1 MITGRICLGDGY
13 WNQNKSQNKRG
24 RIIVDD
30 MKTAI
35 LLAELIAEQSG
46 TAYFVGGFVRDKI
59 MKHENKDIDIEVHG
73 ISSDALEDILDRI
86 GKRMEIGESFG
97 IYGIKGC
104 GLDIALPRKERP
116 YGKGHRDFDIDVD
129 PFIGTEKAALRRDF
143 TINALMEN
151 ILTGEITDHFGGV
164 SDISNKIIR
173 HVSDKTFPEDP
184 LRVLRAAQFA
194 SRFEFDIADETL
206 LLCRNI
212 DLSTL
217 SKERIDGELAKA
229 LLKAE
234 KPSLFFESLRKMG
247 QLGTWFPEVEMLIGV
262 PQNSKYH
269 MEGDV
274 WNHTM
279 MVLDE
284 AAKYRDNSTYPY
296 GFMMTALVHDFGKAI
311 CTEKK
316 NGVYHAYEHE
326 IKGLPIVREF
336 LHRITNEKKL
346 MHYVLNMTK
355 LHMKPNVLANA
366 KASVKSTNKMFDS
379 SVSPIDLIYIAQ
391 ADDNGR
397 KTLVQGESTES
408 FLLERLE
415 IYNKTIEKPYVTGRD
430 LIDAGLIPNE
440 KFKEILSYAH
450 KLRLADVDK
459 ESALKQTISY
469 AAKLNKLSIK

>member
-1 MITGRICLGDGY
+1 M
-13 WNQNKSQNKRG
+13 
-24 RIIVDD
+24 DD

-35 LLAELIAEQSG
+35 LLSELIAEKSG
-46 TAYFVGGFVRDKI
+46 TAYFVGGFVRDKF

-73 ISSDALEDILDRI
+73 ISADVLEEILDSI
-86 GKRMEIGESFG
+86 GKRIEIGESFG

-104 GLDIALPRKERP
+104 CLDIALPRKEHLC
-116 YGKGHRDFDIDVD
+116 GKGHRDFNIDVD

-151 ILTGEITDHFGGV
+151 IITGEVIDHFGGI
-164 SDISNKIIR
+164 SDINDKIIR
-173 HVSDKTFPEDP
+173 HVSDKTFSEDP

-194 SRFEFDIADETL
+194 ARFEFDIADETL

-217 SKERIDGELAKA
+217 SKERIEAELVKA

-234 KPSLFFESLRKMG
+234 RPSIFFESLRKMD
-247 QLGTWFPEVEMLIGV
+247 QLGTWFAEVEMLIGV

-279 MVLDE
+279 MVIDE
-284 AAKYRDNSTYPY
+284 AAKYRDRSTYPY

-326 IKGLPIVREF
+326 TKGLTIVKRF
-336 LHRITNEKKL
+336 LKRITNEKKL
-346 MHYVLNMTK
+346 IHYVMNMTE

-366 KASVKSTNKMFDS
+366 EASVKSTNKMFDS
-379 SVSPIDLIYIAQ
+379 SVSPIDLIYISQ
-391 ADDNGR
+391 SDDKGR
-397 KTLVQGESTES
+397 KTLVQSKSTEE
-408 FLLERLE
+408 FLLKRLD
-415 IYNKTIEKPYVTGRD
+415 IYNKIMEKPYVTGKD
-430 LIDAGLIPNE
+430 LIDAGLLPNE
-440 KFKEILSYAH
+440 NFKEVLSYAH
-450 KLRLADVDK
+450 KLRLANIDK

-469 AAKLNKLSIK
+469 AAKFNENKFFEK

>member
-1 MITGRICLGDGY
+1 
-13 WNQNKSQNKRG
+13 
-24 RIIVDD
+24 
-30 MKTAI
+30 MKTAN
-35 LLAELIAEQSG
+35 LLAKLIAQKSG
-46 TAYFVGGFVRDKI
+46 TAYFVGGFVRDKF

-73 ISSDALEDILDRI
+73 ISADVLEEILDSI

-104 GLDIALPRKERP
+104 CLDIALPRKEHP
-116 YGKGHRDFDIDVD
+116 CGKGHRDFNIDVD

-151 ILTGEITDHFGGV
+151 IITGELIDHFGGI
-164 SDISNKIIR
+164 SDINDKIIR
-173 HVSDKTFPEDP
+173 HVSDKTFSEDP

-194 SRFEFDIADETL
+194 ARFEFDIADETL

-217 SKERIDGELAKA
+217 SKERIEAELVKA
-229 LLKAE
+229 LLKA
-234 KPSLFFESLRKMG
+234 KRPSIFFESLRKMD

-279 MVLDE
+279 MVIDE
-284 AAKYRDNSTYPY
+284 AAKYRDRSTYPY

-326 IKGLPIVREF
+326 TKGLTIVKRF
-336 LHRITNEKKL
+336 LKRITNEKKL
-346 MHYVLNMTK
+346 IHYVMNMTE

-366 KASVKSTNKMFDS
+366 EASVKSTNKMFDS
-379 SVSPIDLIYIAQ
+379 SVSPIDLIYISQ
-391 ADDNGR
+391 SDDKGR
-397 KTLVQGESTES
+397 KTLVQSKSTEE
-408 FLLERLE
+408 FLLKRLD
-415 IYNKTIEKPYVTGRD
+415 IYNKIMEKPYVTGKD
-430 LIDAGLIPNE
+430 LIDAGLLPNE
-440 KFKEILSYAH
+440 NFKEVLSYAH
-450 KLRLADVDK
+450 KLRLANIDK

-469 AAKLNKLSIK
+469 AAKFNENKFFEK

>member
-1 MITGRICLGDGY
+1 M
-13 WNQNKSQNKRG
+13 SQNKRG
-24 RIIVDD
+24 WIIVDD

-35 LLAELIAEQSG
+35 LLSKLIAEKSG
-46 TAYFVGGFVRDKI
+46 TAYFVGGFVRDKF

-73 ISSDALEDILDRI
+73 ISADVLEEILDSI

-104 GLDIALPRKERP
+104 CLDIALPRKEHLC
-116 YGKGHRDFDIDVD
+116 GKGHRDFNIDVD

-151 ILTGEITDHFGGV
+151 IITGEVIDHFGGI
-164 SDISNKIIR
+164 SDINDKIIR
-173 HVSDKTFPEDP
+173 HVSDKTFWEDP

-194 SRFEFDIADETL
+194 ARFEFDIADETL

-217 SKERIDGELAKA
+217 SKERIEAELVKA

-234 KPSLFFESLRKMG
+234 RPSIFFESLRKMD
-247 QLGTWFPEVEMLIGV
+247 QLGTWFAEVEMLIGV

-279 MVLDE
+279 MVIDE
-284 AAKYRDNSTYPY
+284 AAKYRDRSTYPY

-326 IKGLPIVREF
+326 TKGLTIVKRF
-336 LHRITNEKKL
+336 LKRITNEKKL
-346 MHYVLNMTK
+346 IHYVMNMTE

-366 KASVKSTNKMFDS
+366 EASVKSTNKMFDS
-379 SVSPIDLIYIAQ
+379 SVSPIDLIYISQ
-391 ADDNGR
+391 SDDKGR
-397 KTLVQGESTES
+397 KTLVQSKSTEE
-408 FLLERLE
+408 FLLKRLD
-415 IYNKTIEKPYVTGRD
+415 IYNKIMEKPYVTGKD
-430 LIDAGLIPNE
+430 LIDAGLLPNE
-440 KFKEILSYAH
+440 NFKEVLSYAH
-450 KLRLADVDK
+450 KLRLANIDK

-469 AAKLNKLSIK
+469 AAKFNENKFFEK

>member
-1 MITGRICLGDGY
+1 
-13 WNQNKSQNKRG
+13 
-24 RIIVDD
+24 

-35 LLAELIAEQSG
+35 LLSELIAEKSG
-46 TAYFVGGFVRDKI
+46 TAYFVGGFVRDKF

-73 ISSDALEDILDRI
+73 ISADVLEEILDSI
-86 GKRMEIGESFG
+86 GKRIEIGESFG

-104 GLDIALPRKERP
+104 CLDIALPRKEHLC
-116 YGKGHRDFDIDVD
+116 GKGHRDFNIDVD

-151 ILTGEITDHFGGV
+151 IITGEVIDHFGGI
-164 SDISNKIIR
+164 SDINDKIIR
-173 HVSDKTFPEDP
+173 HVSDKTFSEDP

-194 SRFEFDIADETL
+194 ARFEFDIADETL

-217 SKERIDGELAKA
+217 SKERIEAELVKA

-234 KPSLFFESLRKMG
+234 RPSIFFESLRKMD
-247 QLGTWFPEVEMLIGV
+247 QLGTWFAEVEMLIGV

-279 MVLDE
+279 MVIDE
-284 AAKYRDNSTYPY
+284 AAKYRDRSTYPY

-326 IKGLPIVREF
+326 TKGLTIVKRF
-336 LHRITNEKKL
+336 LKRITNEKKL
-346 MHYVLNMTK
+346 IHYVMNMTE

-366 KASVKSTNKMFDS
+366 EASVKSTNKMFDS
-379 SVSPIDLIYIAQ
+379 SVSPIDLIYISQ
-391 ADDNGR
+391 SDDKGR
-397 KTLVQGESTES
+397 KTLVQSKSTEE
-408 FLLERLE
+408 FLLKRLD
-415 IYNKTIEKPYVTGRD
+415 IYNKIMEKPYVTGKD
-430 LIDAGLIPNE
+430 LIDAGLLPNE
-440 KFKEILSYAH
+440 NFKEVLSYAH
-450 KLRLADVDK
+450 KLRLANIDK

-469 AAKLNKLSIK
+469 AAKFNENKFFEK

>member
-1 MITGRICLGDGY
+1 M
-13 WNQNKSQNKRG
+13 
-24 RIIVDD
+24 DD

-35 LLAELIAEQSG
+35 LLSELIAEKSG
-46 TAYFVGGFVRDKI
+46 TAYFVGGFVRDKF

-73 ISSDALEDILDRI
+73 ISADVLEEILDSI
-86 GKRMEIGESFG
+86 GKRIEIGESFG

-104 GLDIALPRKERP
+104 CLDIALPRKEHLC
-116 YGKGHRDFDIDVD
+116 GKGHRDFNIDVD

-151 ILTGEITDHFGGV
+151 IITGEVIDHFGGI
-164 SDISNKIIR
+164 SDINDKIIR
-173 HVSDKTFPEDP
+173 HVSDKTFWEDP

-194 SRFEFDIADETL
+194 ARFEFDIADETL

-217 SKERIDGELAKA
+217 SKERIEAELVKA

-234 KPSLFFESLRKMG
+234 RPSIFFESLRKMD
-247 QLGTWFPEVEMLIGV
+247 QLGTWFAEVEMLIGV

-279 MVLDE
+279 MVIDE
-284 AAKYRDNSTYPY
+284 AAKYRDRSTYPY

-326 IKGLPIVREF
+326 TKGLTIVKRF
-336 LHRITNEKKL
+336 LKRITNEKKL
-346 MHYVLNMTK
+346 IHYVMNMTE

-366 KASVKSTNKMFDS
+366 EASVKSTNKMFDS
-379 SVSPIDLIYIAQ
+379 SVSPIDLIYISQ
-391 ADDNGR
+391 SDDKGR
-397 KTLVQGESTES
+397 KTLVQSKSTEE
-408 FLLERLE
+408 FLLKRLD
-415 IYNKTIEKPYVTGRD
+415 IYNKIMEKPYVTGKD
-430 LIDAGLIPNE
+430 LIDAGLLPNE
-440 KFKEILSYAH
+440 NFKEVLSYAH
-450 KLRLADVDK
+450 KLRLANIDK

-469 AAKLNKLSIK
+469 AAKFNENKFFEK

>member
-1 MITGRICLGDGY
+1 M
-13 WNQNKSQNKRG
+13 SQNKRG
-24 RIIVDD
+24 RIILDD

-35 LLAELIAEQSG
+35 LLSKLIAEKSG
-46 TAYFVGGFVRDKI
+46 TAYFVGGFVRDKF

-73 ISSDALEDILDRI
+73 ISADVLEEILDSI
-86 GKRMEIGESFG
+86 GKRIEIGESFG

-104 GLDIALPRKERP
+104 CLDIALPRKEHLC
-116 YGKGHRDFDIDVD
+116 GKGHRDFNIDVD

-151 ILTGEITDHFGGV
+151 IITGEVIDHFGGI
-164 SDISNKIIR
+164 SDINDKIIR
-173 HVSDKTFPEDP
+173 HVSDKTFWEDP

-194 SRFEFDIADETL
+194 ARFEFDIADETL

-217 SKERIDGELAKA
+217 SKERIEAELVKA

-234 KPSLFFESLRKMG
+234 RPSIFFESLRKMD
-247 QLGTWFPEVEMLIGV
+247 QLGTWFAEVEMLIGV

-279 MVLDE
+279 MVIDE
-284 AAKYRDNSTYPY
+284 AAKYRDRSTYPY

-326 IKGLPIVREF
+326 TKGLTIVKRF
-336 LHRITNEKKL
+336 LKRITNEKKL
-346 MHYVLNMTK
+346 IHYVMNMTE

-366 KASVKSTNKMFDS
+366 EASVKSTNKMFDS
-379 SVSPIDLIYIAQ
+379 SVSPIDLIYISQ
-391 ADDNGR
+391 SDDKGR
-397 KTLVQGESTES
+397 KTLVQSKSTEE
-408 FLLERLE
+408 FLLKRLD
-415 IYNKTIEKPYVTGRD
+415 IYNKIMEKPYVTGKD
-430 LIDAGLIPNE
+430 LIDAGLLPNE
-440 KFKEILSYAH
+440 NFKEVLSYAH
-450 KLRLADVDK
+450 KLRLANIDK

-469 AAKLNKLSIK
+469 AAKFNENKFFEK

>member
-1 MITGRICLGDGY
+1 
-13 WNQNKSQNKRG
+13 
-24 RIIVDD
+24 

-35 LLAELIAEQSG
+35 LLSELIAEKSG
-46 TAYFVGGFVRDKI
+46 TAYFVGGFVRDKF

-73 ISSDALEDILDRI
+73 ISADVLEEILDSI
-86 GKRMEIGESFG
+86 GKRIEIGESFG

-104 GLDIALPRKERP
+104 CLDIALPRKEHLC
-116 YGKGHRDFDIDVD
+116 GKGHRDFNIDVD

-151 ILTGEITDHFGGV
+151 IITGEVIDHFGGI
-164 SDISNKIIR
+164 SDINDKIIR
-173 HVSDKTFPEDP
+173 HVSDKTFWEDP

-194 SRFEFDIADETL
+194 ARFEFDIADETL

-212 DLSTL
+212 YLSTL
-217 SKERIDGELAKA
+217 SKERIEAELVKA

-234 KPSLFFESLRKMG
+234 RPSIFFESLRKMD
-247 QLGTWFPEVEMLIGV
+247 QLGTWFAEVEMLIGV

-279 MVLDE
+279 MVIDE
-284 AAKYRDNSTYPY
+284 AAKYRDRSTYPY

-326 IKGLPIVREF
+326 TKGLTIVKRF
-336 LHRITNEKKL
+336 LKRITNEKKL
-346 MHYVLNMTK
+346 IHYVMNMTE

-366 KASVKSTNKMFDS
+366 EASVKSTNKMFDS
-379 SVSPIDLIYIAQ
+379 SVSPIDLIYISQ
-391 ADDNGR
+391 SDDKGR
-397 KTLVQGESTES
+397 KTLVQSKSTEE
-408 FLLERLE
+408 FLLKRLD
-415 IYNKTIEKPYVTGRD
+415 IYNKIMEKPYVTGKD
-430 LIDAGLIPNE
+430 LIDAGLLPNE
-440 KFKEILSYAH
+440 NFKEVLSYAH
-450 KLRLADVDK
+450 KLRLANIDK

-469 AAKLNKLSIK
+469 AAKFNENKFFEK

>member
-1 MITGRICLGDGY
+1 M
-13 WNQNKSQNKRG
+13 
-24 RIIVDD
+24 DD

-35 LLAELIAEQSG
+35 FLAKLITEKSG

-73 ISSDALEDILDRI
+73 ISADILKDILDSI

-97 IYGIKGC
+97 IYGIKGYS
-104 GLDIALPRKERP
+104 LDIALPRKEHL

-151 ILTGEITDHFGGV
+151 IITGEIIDHFGGI
-164 SDISNKIIR
+164 SDINNKIVR

-194 SRFEFDIADETL
+194 ARFEFDIAEKTL
-206 LLCRNI
+206 FLCRNI
-212 DLSTL
+212 DLSAL
-217 SKERIDGELAKA
+217 SKERIEAELAKA

-234 KPSLFFESLRKMG
+234 RPSIFFESLRKMD
-247 QLGTWFPEVEMLIGV
+247 QLSTWFPEVEMLIGV

-279 MVLDE
+279 MVIDE
-284 AAKYRDNSTYPY
+284 AAKYRDLSTYPY

-311 CTEKK
+311 CTEKR

-326 IKGLPIVREF
+326 IKGLPIVKRF
-336 LHRITNEKKL
+336 LKRITNEKRL
-346 MHYVLNMTK
+346 IHYVMNMTA

-366 KASVKSTNKMFDS
+366 EASVKSTNKMFDG

-391 ADDNGR
+391 ADDKGR
-397 KTLVQGESTES
+397 KTLIQVKSTEG
-408 FLLERLE
+408 FLLKRLD
-415 IYNKTIEKPYVTGRD
+415 IYNKIMEKPYVTGKD
-430 LIDAGLIPNE
+430 LIDAGFLPNE
-440 KFKEILSYAH
+440 NFKEVLSYAH
-450 KLRLADVDK
+450 KLRLADIDK

-469 AAKLNKLSIK
+469 ASKFNKNNFFEK

>member
-1 MITGRICLGDGY
+1 M
-13 WNQNKSQNKRG
+13 
-24 RIIVDD
+24 DD

-35 LLAELIAEQSG
+35 LLSELIAEKSG
-46 TAYFVGGFVRDKI
+46 TAYFVGGFVRDKF

-73 ISSDALEDILDRI
+73 ISADVLEEILDSI
-86 GKRMEIGESFG
+86 GKRIEIGESFG

-104 GLDIALPRKERP
+104 CLDIALPRKEHLC
-116 YGKGHRDFDIDVD
+116 GKGHRDFNIDVD

-151 ILTGEITDHFGGV
+151 IITGEVIDHFGGI
-164 SDISNKIIR
+164 SDINDKIIR
-173 HVSDKTFPEDP
+173 HVSDKTFSEDP

-194 SRFEFDIADETL
+194 ARFEFDIADETL

-217 SKERIDGELAKA
+217 SKERIEAELVKA

-234 KPSLFFESLRKMG
+234 RPSIFFESLRKMD
-247 QLGTWFPEVEMLIGV
+247 QLGTWFAEVEMLIGV

-279 MVLDE
+279 MVIDE
-284 AAKYRDNSTYPY
+284 AAKYRDRSTYPY

-326 IKGLPIVREF
+326 TKGLTIVKRF
-336 LHRITNEKKL
+336 LKRITNEKKL
-346 MHYVLNMTK
+346 IHYVMNMTE

-366 KASVKSTNKMFDS
+366 EASVKSTNKMFDS
-379 SVSPIDLIYIAQ
+379 SVSPIDLIYISQ
-391 ADDNGR
+391 SDDKGR
-397 KTLVQGESTES
+397 KTLVQSKSTEE
-408 FLLERLE
+408 FLLKRLD
-415 IYNKTIEKPYVTGRD
+415 IYNKIMEKPYVTGKD
-430 LIDAGLIPNE
+430 LIDAGLLPNE
-440 KFKEILSYAH
+440 NFKEVLSYAH
-450 KLRLADVDK
+450 KLRLANIDK

-469 AAKLNKLSIK
+469 AAKFNENKFFEKKD

>member
-1 MITGRICLGDGY
+1 
-13 WNQNKSQNKRG
+13 
-24 RIIVDD
+24 

-35 LLAELIAEQSG
+35 LLSKLIAEKSG
-46 TAYFVGGFVRDKI
+46 TAYFVGGFVRDKF

-73 ISSDALEDILDRI
+73 ISADVLEEILDSI
-86 GKRMEIGESFG
+86 GKRIEIGESFG

-104 GLDIALPRKERP
+104 CLDIALPRKEHLC
-116 YGKGHRDFDIDVD
+116 GKGHRDFNIDVD

-151 ILTGEITDHFGGV
+151 IITGEVIDHFGGI
-164 SDISNKIIR
+164 SDINDKIIR
-173 HVSDKTFPEDP
+173 HVSDKTFSEDP

-194 SRFEFDIADETL
+194 ARFEFDIADETL

-217 SKERIDGELAKA
+217 SKERIEAELVKA

-234 KPSLFFESLRKMG
+234 RPSIFFESLRKMD
-247 QLGTWFPEVEMLIGV
+247 QLGTWFAEVEMLIGV

-279 MVLDE
+279 MVIDE
-284 AAKYRDNSTYPY
+284 AAKYRDRSTYPY

-326 IKGLPIVREF
+326 TKGLTIVKRF
-336 LHRITNEKKL
+336 LKRITNEKKL
-346 MHYVLNMTK
+346 IHYVMNMTE

-366 KASVKSTNKMFDS
+366 EASVKSTNKMFDS
-379 SVSPIDLIYIAQ
+379 SVSPIDLIYISQ
-391 ADDNGR
+391 SDDKGR
-397 KTLVQGESTES
+397 KTLVQSKSTEE
-408 FLLERLE
+408 FLLKRLD
-415 IYNKTIEKPYVTGRD
+415 IYNKIMEKPYVTGKD
-430 LIDAGLIPNE
+430 LIDAGLLPNE
-440 KFKEILSYAH
+440 NFKEVLSYAH
-450 KLRLADVDK
+450 KLRLANIDK

-469 AAKLNKLSIK
+469 AAKFNENKFFEK

>member
-1 MITGRICLGDGY
+1 
-13 WNQNKSQNKRG
+13 
-24 RIIVDD
+24 

-35 LLAELIAEQSG
+35 LLSELIAEKSG
-46 TAYFVGGFVRDKI
+46 TAYFVGGFVRDKF

-73 ISSDALEDILDRI
+73 ISADVLEEILDSI
-86 GKRMEIGESFG
+86 GKRIEIGESFG

-104 GLDIALPRKERP
+104 CLDIALPRKEHLC
-116 YGKGHRDFDIDVD
+116 GKGHRDFNIDVD

-151 ILTGEITDHFGGV
+151 IITGEVIDHFGGI
-164 SDISNKIIR
+164 SDINDKIIR
-173 HVSDKTFPEDP
+173 HVSDKTFWEDP

-194 SRFEFDIADETL
+194 ARFEFDIADETL

-217 SKERIDGELAKA
+217 SKERIEAELVKA

-234 KPSLFFESLRKMG
+234 RPSIFFESLRKMD
-247 QLGTWFPEVEMLIGV
+247 QLGTWFAEVEMLIGV

-279 MVLDE
+279 MVIDE
-284 AAKYRDNSTYPY
+284 AAKYRDRSTYPY

-326 IKGLPIVREF
+326 TKGLTIVKRF
-336 LHRITNEKKL
+336 LKRITNEKKL
-346 MHYVLNMTK
+346 IHYVMNMTE

-366 KASVKSTNKMFDS
+366 EASVKSTNKMFDS
-379 SVSPIDLIYIAQ
+379 SVSPIDLIYISQ
-391 ADDNGR
+391 SDDKGR
-397 KTLVQGESTES
+397 KTLVQSKSTEE
-408 FLLERLE
+408 FLLKRLD
-415 IYNKTIEKPYVTGRD
+415 IYNKIMEKPYVTGKD
-430 LIDAGLIPNE
+430 LIDAGLLPNE
-440 KFKEILSYAH
+440 NFKEVLSYAH
-450 KLRLADVDK
+450 KLRLANIDK

-469 AAKLNKLSIK
+469 AAKFNENKFFEK

>member
-1 MITGRICLGDGY
+1 
-13 WNQNKSQNKRG
+13 
-24 RIIVDD
+24 
-30 MKTAI
+30 MKTAN
-35 LLAELIAEQSG
+35 LLAKLIAEKSG

-73 ISSDALEDILDRI
+73 ISADILEDILDSI

-97 IYGIKGC
+97 IYGIKGYS
-104 GLDIALPRKERP
+104 LDIALPRKEHLC
-116 YGKGHRDFDIDVD
+116 GKGHRDFDIDVD

-151 ILTGEITDHFGGV
+151 IITGEVIDHFGGI
-164 SDISNKIIR
+164 SDINDKIIR
-173 HVSDKTFPEDP
+173 HVSDKTFSEDP
-184 LRVLRAAQFA
+184 LRVLRSAQFA
-194 SRFEFDIADETL
+194 ARFEFSIADETL

-217 SKERIDGELAKA
+217 SKERIEAELVKA

-234 KPSLFFESLRKMG
+234 KPSIFFESLRKME

-279 MVLDE
+279 MVIDE
-284 AAKYRDNSTYPY
+284 AAKYRDRSTHPY

-326 IKGLPIVREF
+326 TKGLPIVRQF
-336 LHRITNEKKL
+336 LKRITNEKRL
-346 MHYVLNMTK
+346 IHYVMNMTE

-366 KASVKSTNKMFDS
+366 EASVKSTNKMFDS

-391 ADDNGR
+391 SDDKGR
-397 KTLVQGESTES
+397 ETLIQSKSTEE
-408 FLLERLE
+408 FLLKRLD
-415 IYNKTIEKPYVTGRD
+415 IYNKTMEKPYVTGKD
-430 LIDAGLIPNE
+430 LIDAGFLPNE
-440 KFKEILSYAH
+440 NFKEVLSYAH
-450 KLRLADVDK
+450 KLRLANVDK
-459 ESALKQTISY
+459 KSALKQTVSY
-469 AAKLNKLSIK
+469 AAKFNKNKFFEK

>member
-1 MITGRICLGDGY
+1 M
-13 WNQNKSQNKRG
+13 
-24 RIIVDD
+24 DD

-35 LLAELIAEQSG
+35 LLSELIAEKSG
-46 TAYFVGGFVRDKI
+46 TAYFVGGFVRDKF

-73 ISSDALEDILDRI
+73 ISADVLEEILDSI
-86 GKRMEIGESFG
+86 GKRIEIGESFG

-104 GLDIALPRKERP
+104 CLDIALPRKEHLC
-116 YGKGHRDFDIDVD
+116 GKGHRDFNIDVD

-151 ILTGEITDHFGGV
+151 IITGEVIDHFGGI
-164 SDISNKIIR
+164 SDINDKIIR
-173 HVSDKTFPEDP
+173 HVSDKTFWEDP

-194 SRFEFDIADETL
+194 ARFEFDIADETL

-217 SKERIDGELAKA
+217 SKERIEAELVKA
-229 LLKAE
+229 FLKAE
-234 KPSLFFESLRKMG
+234 RPSIFFESLRKMD

-279 MVLDE
+279 MVIDE
-284 AAKYRDNSTYPY
+284 AAKYRDRSTYPY

-326 IKGLPIVREF
+326 TKGLTIVKRF
-336 LHRITNEKKL
+336 LKRITNEKKL
-346 MHYVLNMTK
+346 IHYVMNMTE

-366 KASVKSTNKMFDS
+366 EASVKSTNKMFDS
-379 SVSPIDLIYIAQ
+379 SVSPIDLIYISQ
-391 ADDNGR
+391 SDDKGR
-397 KTLVQGESTES
+397 KTLVQSKSTEE
-408 FLLERLE
+408 FLLKRLD
-415 IYNKTIEKPYVTGRD
+415 IYNKIMEKPYVTGKD
-430 LIDAGLIPNE
+430 LIDAGLLPNE
-440 KFKEILSYAH
+440 NFKEVLSYAH
-450 KLRLADVDK
+450 KLRLANIDK

-469 AAKLNKLSIK
+469 AAKFNENKFFEK